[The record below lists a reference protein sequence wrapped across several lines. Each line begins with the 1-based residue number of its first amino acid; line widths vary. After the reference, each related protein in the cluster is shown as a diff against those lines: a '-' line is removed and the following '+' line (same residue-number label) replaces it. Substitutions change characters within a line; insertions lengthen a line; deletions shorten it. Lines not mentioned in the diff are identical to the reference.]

1 MKKISLLIIIL
12 LFALGA
18 SGGYG
23 YYAFVLNDDE
33 DSSNGD
39 EESRGNS
46 APNAII
52 DPTNPKVQVDSDIN
66 FTASKSTDP
75 DNDLLSYVWVFEG
88 DNKEYEGE
96 VVARNYPTEGEFE
109 VKLIVFDSEGLSDEA
124 VTTVTVVSNYKG
136 EFYGNLTEGQS
147 DTITFPVQAGA
158 ISLDVDWNLSENQQ
172 GIFIVEPSTVDMYLE
187 DSEGNILENATG
199 EEQGSGSWS
208 ITDDRLEPNGDYIM
222 VVECTNGEMGF
233 EIVVNVKY

>member
-12 LFALGA
+12 LFAVGV

-23 YYAFVLNDDE
+23 YYAFVLNEDDD
-33 DSSNGD
+33 DSNDGEQSG
-39 EESRGNS
+39 GNS

-52 DPTNPKVQVDSDIN
+52 DPTNPKIQVDSDIN
-66 FTASKSTDP
+66 FTASKSTDA
-75 DNDLLSYVWVFEG
+75 DDDVLSYVWMFEG

-96 VVARNYPTEGEFE
+96 VVTRNYPAEGEFE

-136 EFYGNLTEGQS
+136 EFSGSLSEGQTE
-147 DTITFPVQAGA
+147 TIAFPVQAGA
-158 ISLDVDWNLSENQQ
+158 ISLDVDWNLSDEQQ
-172 GIFIVEPSTVDMYLE
+172 GIINLDPSTVDMYLE
-187 DSEGNILENATG
+187 DSDGNILENATG
-199 EEQGSGSWS
+199 EQEGSGSWS
-208 ITDDRLEPNGDYIM
+208 ITDDRLEPNGDYII
-222 VVECTNGEMGF
+222 VIECTNGDMGY

>member
-12 LFALGA
+12 LFAVGV

-33 DSSNGD
+33 NSSNGD

-52 DPTNPKVQVDSDIN
+52 DPTNPKIQVDSDIN

-109 VKLIVFDSEGLSDEA
+109 VKLIVFD
-124 VTTVTVVSNYKG
+124 
-136 EFYGNLTEGQS
+136 F
-147 DTITFPVQAGA
+147 TI
-158 ISLDVDWNLSENQQ
+158 
-172 GIFIVEPSTVDMYLE
+172 
-187 DSEGNILENATG
+187 DSA
-199 EEQGSGSWS
+199 
-208 ITDDRLEPNGDYIM
+208 
-222 VVECTNGEMGF
+222 
-233 EIVVNVKY
+233 

>member
-12 LFALGA
+12 LFAVGV

-33 DSSNGD
+33 NSSNGD

-136 EFYGNLTEGQS
+136 EFSGSLSEGQS
-147 DTITFPVQAGA
+147 ETITFPVQAGA
-158 ISLDVDWNLSENQQ
+158 ISLDVDWNLSDNQQ
-172 GIFIVEPSTVDMYLE
+172 GIINLDPSTAVSYTHLT
-187 DSEGNILENATG
+187 LPT
-199 EEQGSGSWS
+199 
-208 ITDDRLEPNGDYIM
+208 TPY
-222 VVECTNGEMGF
+222 V
-233 EIVVNVKY
+233 